1 MKVKNL
7 LLLIVILFSTNKAV
21 SQKEPIEKG
30 KFSPTW
36 ESLENMKVPDWFRNA
51 KFGIW
56 AHWGPQCEPEEGDW
70 YARFM
75 YVEGSREYK
84 AQIQKYGHPSEFG
97 FKDVCNAWKAE
108 NWNPEELVKL
118 YKEAGARYFFAMA
131 NHHDNFD
138 NYDSK
143 YQPWNS
149 VNIGPK
155 KDIIGLWEKAA
166 RKNGLYFGVS
176 NHAAH
181 AWLFYETSQLSDKK
195 GEKAGIP
202 YDGNLTKEDGKGKW
216 WEGFDPQELYAQQ
229 HTPSEGYENPGNIHK
244 QWNWGNGASKPSEEY
259 ITRFYNRTID
269 LINKYN
275 PDLIYFDDTA
285 LPLWPVSNAG
295 VEIAAHFYN
304 HNLKRSKGKSEGVIF
319 GKVLTDDQKKALVWD
334 VEKGAP
340 DKIQE
345 QPWQTCT
352 CIGEWHYRRDVYDR
366 NRYKSADKV
375 IKMLVDVVSKN
386 GNMLLNIPVRGDG
399 SIDDKELKVVNEIG
413 EWMKLNSEGIY
424 NSRPWVVFGE
434 GPTANTANPINA
446 QGFNEGKLN
455 YSAEDIRFTSN
466 KNIVYAFVMGKP
478 KSEKISIQSFTTTT
492 DKVKKQIKKVELLG
506 YGKVKFEQN
515 KTGLQVWLPAL
526 NKSTDYVLT
535 LKIYQKK

>member
-1 MKVKNL
+1 M
-7 LLLIVILFSTNKAV
+7 
-21 SQKEPIEKG
+21 
-30 KFSPTW
+30 
-36 ESLENMKVPDWFRNA
+36 
-51 KFGIW
+51 
-56 AHWGPQCEPEEGDW
+56 
-70 YARFM
+70 
-75 YVEGSREYK
+75 
-84 AQIQKYGHPSEFG
+84 
-97 FKDVCNAWKAE
+97 
-108 NWNPEELVKL
+108 
-118 YKEAGARYFFAMA
+118 
-131 NHHDNFD
+131 
-138 NYDSK
+138 
-143 YQPWNS
+143 
-149 VNIGPK
+149 
-155 KDIIGLWEKAA
+155 
-166 RKNGLYFGVS
+166 
-176 NHAAH
+176 
-181 AWLFYETSQLSDKK
+181 
-195 GEKAGIP
+195 
-202 YDGNLTKEDGKGKW
+202 
-216 WEGFDPQELYAQQ
+216 
-229 HTPSEGYENPGNIHK
+229 
-244 QWNWGNGASKPSEEY
+244 
-259 ITRFYNRTID
+259 
-269 LINKYN
+269 
-275 PDLIYFDDTA
+275 IYFDDTA

-366 NRYKSADKV
+366 NRYKSADRV

-399 SIDDKELKVVNEIG
+399 SIDDKEIKVVNEIG

-466 KNIVYAFVMGKP
+466 KNIVYAFVMGKT